1 MFVLGNAVGALA
13 MLVSALAQ
21 LYVFILIGRVIC
33 SWVNADP
40 YNPIVRF
47 IVTVTEPVLGWIRRF
62 VPPVAGLDFAPL
74 IAILV
79 LEFVVRSF
87 LVDTLRDLSLRLG

>member
-1 MFVLGNAVGALA
+1 
-13 MLVSALAQ
+13 
-21 LYVFILIGRVIC
+21 
-33 SWVNADP
+33 
-40 YNPIVRF
+40 VRF

-62 VPPVAGLDFAPL
+62 IPPVAGLDFAPL

-79 LEFVVRSF
+79 LEFLVRSF